1 MLIRREEGDERE
13 EGDVDQKHQ
22 IFSPPSSSRIALARA
37 DAPIPKCPGTSAI
50 EISISGFK
58 RKVNISIDGFEQRP
72 LFPVPSFRTS
82 SPMPAIPNLLAKPS
96 IDIPPA
102 YPFFVFQGAAGFQ
115 TVFRF
120 LLGLIGKIIGCAA
133 VSNRLLTAPFP
144 EIGKPNLLS
153 LFLPVV
159 S

>member
-72 LFPVPSFRTS
+72 LFPHFFSYACNPKPPRKAVHRY
-82 SPMPAIPNLLAKPS
+82 PAGISL
-96 IDIPPA
+96 
-102 YPFFVFQGAAGFQ
+102 
-115 TVFRF
+115 FRF
-120 LLGLIGKIIGCAA
+120 SRGSGFPNGLPLSPRAHRENYRMRCRQQQTSHRPIPRDRQAE
-133 VSNRLLTAPFP
+133 SPQPFSP
-144 EIGKPNLLS
+144 GRILNSP
-153 LFLPVV
+153 
-159 S
+159 